1 MFFSSQYYIKA
12 KIFSRKMNKS
22 ISSIAII
29 KNNKSKFQHKG
40 YGVNI
45 FCCGYNKKITA
56 DEGWHL
62 R

>member
-1 MFFSSQYYIKA
+1 
-12 KIFSRKMNKS
+12 MNKS

-56 DEGWHL
+56 DEVWHL